1 MNRKIIIG
9 IVVSLLLIGAL
20 FYWMDS
26 GAKSE
31 KEKLYYSS
39 WVRSYDMN
47 SKEPRGLRNF
57 MDLLQVH
64 SGDSIVS
71 LNTIEELK
79 KTFRKEDTAV
89 YIFIGDIFGMEYY
102 NYDKLIQEVDS
113 GATVLVSSTRL
124 SEYPYGYHFRP
135 GGRYWEYNDELY
147 VWVGDTSL
155 KYTSIYQSD
164 TVYSDWYSF
173 NKKSIIDSNCRSYLF
188 AFDQPTAFYSK
199 KNKGTIHFHSLPQL
213 FQNYQVLTANGF
225 AHAQVILN
233 QLPKNQKVY
242 WMECAK
248 QQEQVESNFDGDEM
262 GNEKVNDSYLQ
273 YILKRPALRNA
284 FILALILCVIYIIFR
299 SKRKEEILPGVPTRK
314 NISLSFVETLSTIY
328 ISRNSPSSVL
338 RTLRSNFYV
347 NVNKH
352 FYLDLNNKEKRKEN
366 YERLVQKSGFDVEK
380 LKEIHQSFQT
390 TSGVTAQE
398 VGRIHNLIRQF
409 YLHTGI
415 YKPMQSF
422 VGKMQE
428 ININRSLLPGAL
440 GLLLGFASFSQGAYL
455 LSKGVGVGIL
465 LIMLATFFFFVSGKL
480 LNRPKIKITVDKII
494 HFKPIFGKKEYS
506 LKQGITVESSKTIV
520 QLHFEEGDTLKIDS
534 AFLPKSSKAAL
545 QQFIEFLK
553 NKTT

>member
-26 GAKSE
+26 DE
-31 KEKLYYSS
+31 KAEKQKLYYSS
-39 WVRSYDMN
+39 WIRTYDMN

-64 SGDSIVS
+64 SGDSIES
-71 LNTIEELK
+71 LNTIEDLTK
-79 KTFRKEDTAV
+79 AFKKEDSST
-89 YIFIGDIFGMEYY
+89 YIFIGDIFGMESY
-102 NYDKLIQEVDS
+102 NYEKLIQEVDS
-113 GATVLVSSTRL
+113 GATVLIASTRL
-124 SEYPYGYHFRP
+124 SEFPYGYHFEP
-135 GGRYWEYNDELY
+135 GGRFWEYNDELY

-155 KYTSIYQSD
+155 KYTSVYQSD
-164 TVYSDWYSF
+164 TIYSDWYSF
-173 NKKSIIDSNCRSYLF
+173 NKNSIRDSNYRSYLF

-199 KNKGTIHFHSLPQL
+199 LNKGKIHFHSLPQL

-248 QQEQVESNFDGDEM
+248 QQEQVETSSDGDES

-284 FILALILCVIYIIFR
+284 FILALILCVLYIIFR
-299 SKRKEEILPGVPTRK
+299 SKRKEEILPGVKSRK

-347 NVNKH
+347 NINKH

-366 YERLVQKSGFDVEK
+366 YERLIQKSGFDAEK
-380 LKEIHQSFQT
+380 LKEIHQAFQT
-390 TSGVTAQE
+390 TSGVNASE
-398 VGRIHNLIRQF
+398 VGRIHALIRQF

-465 LIMLATFFFFVSGKL
+465 LIMLATIFFFVSGKL
-480 LNRPKIKITVDKII
+480 LNRPKIKITVDKVI

-506 LKQGITVESSKTIV
+506 LKQDITVESSKTIV
-520 QLHFEEGDTLKIDS
+520 QLHFEEGDTLKIES